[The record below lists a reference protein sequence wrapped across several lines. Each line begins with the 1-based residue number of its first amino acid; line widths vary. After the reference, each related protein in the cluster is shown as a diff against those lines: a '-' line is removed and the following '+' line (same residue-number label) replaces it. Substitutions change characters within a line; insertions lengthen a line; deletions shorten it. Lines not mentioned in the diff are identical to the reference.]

1 MSKQNTNKLLSD
13 TKKFIELF
21 HQVFETDI
29 RHKNNFRDMTIPVGI
44 YSIPVNI
51 NTYETFYNWLT
62 QKQNELF
69 ELLQLDYDNLI
80 RYTNIDIPKMI
91 KQLNKLNKH
100 KLLPTKLLSPPSIL
114 LNVSERGSKQKNKKY
129 VKSVKKFVN
138 KRINKTSKLYD
149 DQRPRLYA

>member
-29 RHKNNFRDMTIPVGI
+29 RHKNNFRDITIPAGI

-51 NTYETFYNWLT
+51 NTQETFYNWLT
-62 QKQNELF
+62 QKRNKLF
-69 ELLQLDYDNLI
+69 ESLQLDYDNLI

-91 KQLNKLNKH
+91 KQLYKLKKH
-100 KLLPTKLLSPPSIL
+100 KLLPTGLLSPPSIL
-114 LNVSERGSKQKNKKY
+114 LNVSERRSKRKNKKY
-129 VKSVKKFVN
+129 VKSVKT
-138 KRINKTSKLYD
+138 IC
-149 DQRPRLYA
+149 